1 MHLSTLIKE
10 YFLLKKEES
19 SLTNGYGFSVQ
30 LVLKWNFSRGN
41 QHSLS
46 LFMYEISHRVLF
58 VLISQEQ
65 NLHPVRIYNKTKIFE
80 MKEKVTLLCMGVY
93 SECQVMQV
101 NTERCALTC

>member
-1 MHLSTLIKE
+1 MA
-10 YFLLKKEES
+10 FL
-19 SLTNGYGFSVQ
+19 Y
-30 LVLKWNFSRGN
+30 
-41 QHSLS
+41 S
-46 LFMYEISHRVLF
+46 LFLNGISAEGTNIHCHCLCMKFLTVLF

-101 NTERCALTC
+101 NTEGCALTC